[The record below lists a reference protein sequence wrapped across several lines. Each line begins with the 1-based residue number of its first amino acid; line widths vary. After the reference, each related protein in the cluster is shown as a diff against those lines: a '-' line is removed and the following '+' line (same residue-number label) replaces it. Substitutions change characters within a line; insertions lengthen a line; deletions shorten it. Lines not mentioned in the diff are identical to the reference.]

1 MSYPKKIS
9 RETILEAAMA
19 FIEDHGV
26 AELSMRTLAA
36 NLGVTPNALY
46 RYFASKADLEFAM
59 ADEGGHMMLAELEK
73 AAAGLAPPEDIRA
86 MARAY
91 VRFARQYPKL
101 YAMKMQ
107 HCALNED
114 KPGSHD
120 AIWAFVMQLAGQLPT
135 AWDPKDLAMS
145 LWAFLH
151 GMVELDR
158 ANLLEG
164 RAPEATIEV
173 GLDVMMA
180 GLLAHINDHANTPTS
195 AQMSLTA
202 TKK

>member
-9 RETILEAAMA
+9 RETILASAMA

-59 ADEGGHMMLAELEK
+59 ADEGGKLLLADLEQ
-73 AAAGLAPPEDIRA
+73 AASGLAPPDDIRA

-91 VRFARQYPKL
+91 IRFARRYPKL

-107 HCALNED
+107 HCALNDD

-164 RAPEATIEV
+164 RDPEATIEV

-180 GLLAHINDHANTPTS
+180 GLLAHIS
-195 AQMSLTA
+195 AQASADGSTL
-202 TKK
+202 KSR

>member
-9 RETILEAAMA
+9 RETILETAMA

-26 AELSMRTLAA
+26 AELSMRTLAG

-46 RYFASKADLEFAM
+46 RYFASKADLEYAM
-59 ADEGGHMMLAELEK
+59 ADEGGQLMLADLEQ
-73 AAAGLAPPEDIRA
+73 AAAGLAPPNDFRA
-86 MARAY
+86 VARAY
-91 VRFARQYPKL
+91 IRFARRYPQL

-107 HCALNED
+107 HCAANED

-120 AIWAFVMQLAGQLPT
+120 AIWDFVMQLAGKLPT
-135 AWDPKDLAMS
+135 PWDPKDLAMS

-164 RAPEATIEV
+164 RSPEATVEV

-180 GLLAHINDHANTPTS
+180 GLLAHIS
-195 AQMSLTA
+195 AQTGTQTA
-202 TKK
+202 QK